1 MEKKTL
7 KVTKSKLPN
16 AGKGL
21 FTLIDVKKGEI
32 VCEYEGE
39 LITWNE
45 AINRNEKNIGKGAYF
60 YFINNKNVID
70 AWAAKKT
77 FGRYANDA
85 AGLVK
90 IPGLRNNAT
99 YFEKGKKVFIKA
111 TRNIKAGEE
120 IFVSYGKSYWRIME
134 KELREAGIIK

>member
-1 MEKKTL
+1 MEKKNL
-7 KVTKSKLPN
+7 KASKSKLPN

-21 FTLIDVKKGEI
+21 FTLKEIKKGEF

-45 AINRNEKNIGKGAYF
+45 AINRNDKNIGKGAYF
-60 YFINNKNVID
+60 YYINSKNVID
-70 AWAAKKT
+70 AWASKKT

-90 IPGLRNNAT
+90 VPGLRNNST

-120 IFVSYGKSYWRIME
+120 IFVSYGRSYWRIME
-134 KELREAGIIK
+134 KELREAGLIK